1 MSTNPNEWLL
11 GKSFEAD
18 IRDFGAEPDLT
29 DHKLAY
35 VVERCRGRDV
45 LDIGCV
51 NHDPASY
58 QSRYWLHGAIK
69 RVARTV
75 VGLDLYDEG
84 IEYLRARGFD
94 VRNGDA
100 QQFELSQ
107 DFDVVVGG
115 DVIEH
120 LANLD
125 GFLCSCLRH
134 LRPGGSIVLSTPN
147 PWYWRFL
154 VKAAL
159 FGRVTCNAE
168 HALWLCPVTLAQL
181 SARYGLETTEVEFG
195 SRYLRDRLM
204 PLPKGLRHTSFHATL
219 RRRRT

>member
-1 MSTNPNEWLL
+1 MSANPNEWLL
-11 GKSFEAD
+11 GKSFPAD
-18 IRDFGAEPDLT
+18 ARDFGAEPDFT

-35 VVERCRGRDV
+35 VVARCRGRDV

-69 RVARTV
+69 RVARTA

-84 IEYLRARGFD
+84 IDYLRARGFD
-94 VRNGDA
+94 VRHGDA
-100 QQFELSQ
+100 QRFELGQ

-125 GFLCSCLRH
+125 GFLRSCLLH

-147 PWYWRFL
+147 PWYWRFPL
-154 VKAAL
+154 KAAL

-181 SARYGLETTEVEFG
+181 VARYGLEATDVEFG

-204 PLPKGLRHTSFHATL
+204 PLPKGLRHTSFHVTL
-219 RRRRT
+219 RRRPA